1 MSTVEE
7 TRLWLQAAKAHAS
20 GDYDS
25 AIDLF
30 SSLDQY
36 AKVCYNLAILHS
48 RVENQQESLRLLEK
62 TITKD
67 PYLAIAYMHRG
78 FLWFSLAD
86 FELAEL
92 DFSKALKVPLF
103 SFFSKFHKAKKFN

>member
-1 MSTVEE
+1 MSSIEE
-7 TRLWLQAAKAHAS
+7 TRLWLQASKAHAS

-48 RVENQQESLRLLEK
+48 RIDNNQEALNLLDK
-62 TITKD
+62 ATSKD

-78 FLWFSLAD
+78 FIWFSLAD

-92 DFSKALKVPLF
+92 DFSKALKVII
-103 SFFSKFHKAKKFN
+103 